1 MNTKRITLYKGT
13 ILEIYCD
20 LQHGKA
26 TCIESSAQIV
36 HLKSVLVSIPCS
48 AQRSH
53 LIVRPSVH
61 PMSVLVF
68 APCPSQFPLHVCAS
82 VRPCSSQCPLHVHPS
97 VRPLFF
103 SGNLYEFGVI
113 VKVVKSLCPVKG
125 LCLVVYDSIHYID
138 MLHVAKQQGGI
149 LLQVIP
155 RLHSVLKSLPPPM

>member
-68 APCPSQFPLHVCAS
+68 TPCLSQCPLYVRPSFHSMFVLVSA
-82 VRPCSSQCPLHVHPS
+82 PCSSQCPPHVHPS

-113 VKVVKSLCPVKG
+113 VKVVKSLCPVRR

-138 MLHVAKQQGGI
+138 MLHVAKQQG
-149 LLQVIP
+149 
-155 RLHSVLKSLPPPM
+155 